1 MGLSHYSDKGPE
13 LADHE
18 PTLVDSMATPD
29 YSSRAQ
35 TRNRS
40 RDETMPTSS
49 VRETTPIWWRIHDVV
64 VGFLS
69 GFGVGTVAG
78 LFLNRLFEENVV
90 VLITAVVGAV
100 IAIYILIQNH
110 RAARRFLNGVVV
122 VSWVLLV
129 LSAGFLALLVWA
141 VVNFE

>member
-1 MGLSHYSDKGPE
+1 
-13 LADHE
+13 
-18 PTLVDSMATPD
+18 
-29 YSSRAQ
+29 
-35 TRNRS
+35 
-40 RDETMPTSS
+40 MPTSS
-49 VRETTPIWWRIHDVV
+49 GPEKATPIWWRVHDVG

-100 IAIYILIQNH
+100 IGTYILIQNH
-110 RAARRFLNGVVV
+110 RGARRFLNGVVV